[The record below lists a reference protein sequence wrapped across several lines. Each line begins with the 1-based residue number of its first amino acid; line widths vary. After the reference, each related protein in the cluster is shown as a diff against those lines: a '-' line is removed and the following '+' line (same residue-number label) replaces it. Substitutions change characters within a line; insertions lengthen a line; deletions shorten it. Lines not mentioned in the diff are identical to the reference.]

1 MPENALSA
9 SLEDYLEAIYLLT
22 NDKFFVHAG
31 KIAEHLGVGKSSV
44 SWALNQLSQKE
55 LINYA
60 RYEVITL
67 TEKGKIL
74 AQQVSRRHH
83 GIRSFLTD
91 ILALDEQLAED
102 NACRMEHVMDP
113 KVLQRMQQFMTF
125 LCACPRTGSQ
135 WLQEFGRLCQ
145 QGKLQDHCPQCVSQ
159 CLEDLIH
166 DRPSL
171 DSTASET
178 PVKSCSTEKC
188 PHGNSSTLSDL
199 PPGGH
204 ATILG
209 IRGRSSFKKRL
220 LEMGLV
226 KGETIRKVKLA
237 PLADPAEYV
246 IKNYHVSLRRE
257 EAADVMIELSAEPR

>member
-1 MPENALSA
+1 MPENTLSA

-22 NDKFFVHAG
+22 KDKPFVHAG

-55 LINYA
+55 LVNYA

-91 ILALDEQLAED
+91 VLALDEQLAED

-113 KVLQRMQQFMTF
+113 KVLQRMQQFMAF
-125 LCACPRTGSQ
+125 LRACPRTGSQ
-135 WLQEFGRLCQ
+135 WLQEFGQLCL
-145 QGKLQDHCPQCVSQ
+145 QGKLQEHCHQCVSQ
-159 CLEDLIH
+159 CLEGLTE
-166 DRPSL
+166 DRSSL
-171 DSTASET
+171 APTAPEA
-178 PVKSCSTEKC
+178 PVKSYITEKC
-188 PHGNSSTLSDL
+188 SDSNSFTLSDL
-199 PPGGH
+199 TPGAH
-204 ATILG
+204 ATIIG
-209 IRGRSSFKKRL
+209 IRGRSAFKKRL

-246 IKNYHVSLRRE
+246 IKNYHVSLRRD
-257 EAADVMIELSAEPR
+257 EAADVIIELSAEPC